1 MNEYY
6 SVFRIINISWIN
18 TIWYSV
24 FRNFYEQI
32 LFSIRYSVFGN
43 VSWTIFGI
51 WKFFMNEYYSV
62 FGNSSWT
69 NIFSIRYS
77 KIFHERILFCIRY
90 SEILHERIY
99 SKFGIRSNSL
109 FGATLIEI
117 RTWSDCDGTESWW
130 GQEISQFELLK
141 MHNSGKSI
149 KQWTVQINF

>member
-1 MNEYY
+1 M
-6 SVFRIINISWIN
+6 VFHICKISWKN

-32 LFSIRYSVFGN
+32 LFRIWYSENFHERIQFSI
-43 VSWTIFGI
+43 W
-51 WKFFMNEYYSV
+51 YSV

-69 NIFSIRYS
+69 NIFGIRYS
-77 KIFHERILFCIRY
+77 KNFHERILFGIRY

-99 SKFGIRSNSL
+99 SVFGIRSNLL

-117 RTWSDCDGTESWW
+117 RTCSDCDGTESWW